1 MPKMTVITL
10 PTTMVDSHKQAKAKK
25 KELLLIP
32 IKVVISKIYGMLV
45 SLLYSKNGI
54 LGILG
59 FLLSRVLIMGEF
71 APVGLA
77 FFAAVAQIDGRH
89 TFVMAFWTILGV
101 MSGGNYDE
109 VGIYGF
115 SILLYYLVLDK
126 FSQGYKK
133 IFIAPLIV
141 FVGVLCAGFII
152 NLYKG
157 AALYGFL
164 LVAFEA
170 GTCMVLS
177 YIFMYGAPLLT
188 NWMVLSCE
196 ENLTSERLS
205 CMVILLATAVA
216 GIGNIM
222 VLEYSIRNM
231 VASVLVMVMAF
242 AGGAGFSTVMGVVI
256 GLIVGISDGNASLAI
271 SLYALAGVLAGV
283 LRRLGK
289 IAVIVGFI
297 LGSMIILLYFGQDNE
312 LNRVLVEY
320 VIGGGIF
327 LVVPSKWLLLWEKLT
342 CARKGEMA
350 KGTSELNKAVV
361 KINEVADVFS
371 ELAATFGKKNTAV
384 IERNHDDELAKTLS
398 AVGEKI
404 CVNCTKRS
412 QCWEVDFYRTYHGI
426 LELVGQVVGRS
437 IELYQMPAVFQ
448 ESCIKRKELLE
459 TVHHIA
465 ECNRIAAFWQKRNM
479 DNQQMVT
486 EQMKAVSLIIS
497 SLIYEIK
504 KVEYRDQELSLVLQE
519 KAGILGCPL
528 EGVQVTGLLGERR
541 IEAWKKPC
549 NGNRECMNTILPLA
563 AALTKEKMVMHT
575 ECGNEQKQQNCKLVM
590 QVGKRFAV
598 ETGMMS
604 LPKKGEAVCG
614 DTCAVVELNQGK
626 IALIL
631 SDGMGSGTHAE
642 AQSKTAI
649 HFLQKLLIAGFDT
662 DVAVKTINSLLL
674 LHSAEESFVTI
685 DIAVVDTYSGEV
697 EFLKIG
703 SAPSFI
709 KRVREVATIKSTS
722 LPVGI
727 LDQIEIEPVKSLVVG
742 GDFIVMVSDGIVD
755 VPQNKLDKGNWL
767 PNFLRQS
774 VQRDAQ
780 VLASH
785 ILAQA
790 QKLSNYQV
798 SDDMTVL
805 VAKII
810 ES

>member
-1 MPKMTVITL
+1 MPKMTVVTL
-10 PTTMVDSHKQAKAKK
+10 PATMVDSYNQVRKK
-25 KELLLIP
+25 KKAVVPIL
-32 IKVVISKIYGMLV
+32 IKVVISKMYKILESLV
-45 SLLYSKNGI
+45 YSKNGI
-54 LGILG
+54 LGIVG

-77 FFAAVAQIDGRH
+77 FFAAVAQMDGRYK
-89 TFVMAFWTILGV
+89 VAMAFWTILGV
-101 MSGGNYDE
+101 VSGKNYDE
-109 VGIYGF
+109 VGIYVF
-115 SILLYYLVLDK
+115 SIVLYFLVANK
-126 FSQGYKK
+126 FSHQSKK
-133 IFIAPLIV
+133 FFQAPLVI

-152 NLYKG
+152 NVYKG

-164 LVAFEA
+164 LVIFEA

-177 YIFMYGAPLLT
+177 YIFMYGVPLLT
-188 NWMVLSCE
+188 DWLILSSG

-216 GIGNIM
+216 GLGNIM
-222 VLEYSIRNM
+222 VFEYSIRNM
-231 VASVLVMVMAF
+231 VASLLVMVMAF

-256 GLIVGISDGNASLAI
+256 GLIMGISDGNASLAI
-271 SLYALAGVLAGV
+271 SLYALAGVLAGG

-289 IAVIVGFI
+289 IAIIVGFV
-297 LGSMIILLYFGQDNE
+297 LGSIITVLYFGQDNE
-312 LNRVLVEY
+312 LTRVLVEY
-320 VIGGGIF
+320 LSGGGLF
-327 LVVPSKWLLLWEKLT
+327 LLVPSKWLLLWGKIT
-342 CARKGEMA
+342 CTRKDEMA
-350 KGTSELNKAVV
+350 SGSSELNKAVV
-361 KINEVADVFS
+361 KINEVADIFS
-371 ELAATFGKKNTAV
+371 ELAVTFDKKNRAV
-384 IERNHDDELAKTLS
+384 TEKNNDDELAKTLS

-404 CVNCTKRS
+404 CVNCAKRS
-412 QCWEVDFYRTYHGI
+412 QCWEVNFYRTYHAI
-426 LELVGQVVGRS
+426 LELVGQVEGRS
-437 IELYQMPAVFQ
+437 LEVYEMPAVFQ
-448 ESCIKRKELLE
+448 ESCIKPTELLE

-465 ECNRIAAFWQKRNM
+465 ECNRITALWQKRNI

-497 SLIYEIK
+497 GLIYEIK
-504 KVEYRDQELSLVLQE
+504 KVECTDQELALALRE
-519 KAGILGCPL
+519 KTEILGCLL
-528 EGVQVTGLLGERR
+528 EGVQVTGVLGERR

-549 NGNRECMNTILPLA
+549 NGNRDCMNTILPLA
-563 AALTKEKMVMHT
+563 AGLTKEKMVLHT
-575 ECGNEQKQQNCKLVM
+575 ECGNEGKQQKCKLVM

-604 LPKKGEAVCG
+604 LPKKGERVCG
-614 DTCAVVELNQGK
+614 DTCAVVELKQGK

-649 HFLQKLLIAGFDT
+649 RFLQKLLVAGFGT

-685 DIAVVDTYSGEV
+685 DIAVVDTYSGAV

-727 LDQIEIEPVKSLVVG
+727 LDQIEIESIKSLVVG

-767 PNFLRQS
+767 PNFLRHA
-774 VQRDAQ
+774 VNNNAQ
-780 VLASH
+780 ALAAE

-790 QKLSNYQV
+790 QKMSNNQV